1 MSRLI
6 WIVQVALLG
15 LVAVLLLAWLTRVT
29 GAIEVNQGYG
39 YDGEHYARMIQIG
52 FKLGTPS
59 MRLRPVVLLINDE
72 VNYHV
77 FHDPLATFRAMNYV
91 YAFMLAVVLS
101 GLCLHYGGTF
111 LTAATLIVNLFL
123 SIASAKMFAFYPVLV
138 DLGAYAFL
146 AAAVWAIVAGPR
158 WLIVPATVLAV
169 LSREFGAVTVLF
181 GIVRDLRQR
190 KPVAVVAATYAVP
203 VAAFFWIRYVAASYS
218 TAAQAN
224 EPVLS
229 VIGVVSALS
238 TNLAMWLDPAYAAL
252 WIYFLL
258 TLFGGISLLLFA
270 AVRPI
275 APRLRAEPEW
285 LAIIVPIVCVTA
297 VGYVDMWR
305 YSAFLVAALPP
316 LCVWA
321 VGDIEPRRRWV
332 LFAVVLLGT
341 LATQR
346 PWQHMDLRSY
356 FSDWFP
362 YYRFI
367 ENRPGAP
374 SLLWPVWRYYAAVA
388 AASLMMIGTVRMTLA
403 KASAGAVDSD
413 DVRSSARF

>member
-1 MSRLI
+1 VSRLI
-6 WIVQVALLG
+6 WILRVALLG

-29 GAIEVNQGYG
+29 GAIEVNKGYG

-52 FKLGTPS
+52 FTVGTPS

-91 YAFMLAVVLS
+91 YAFALAVVLS
-101 GLCLHYGGTF
+101 GLCLHSGGTY
-111 LTAATLIVNLFL
+111 LSAATLIVNVFL
-123 SIASAKMFAFYPVLV
+123 SIAVAKMFAFYPALV

-146 AAAVWAIVAGPR
+146 AAAVWAIVSGRR

-169 LSREFGAVTVLF
+169 LSREFGAVAVLF

-190 KPVAVVAATYAVP
+190 KPVPVVAATYAAP
-203 VAAFFWIRYVAASYS
+203 VAAFFWIRHVAASYS
-218 TAAQAN
+218 TGAQAN

-229 VIGVVSALS
+229 VSGVVAALW

-252 WIYFLL
+252 WIYFFI
-258 TLFGGISLLLFA
+258 TLFGGISLLLLA

-275 APRLRAEPEW
+275 AASLRAEPEW
-285 LAIIVPIVCVTA
+285 LAIIVPIVIVTA

-305 YSAFLVAALPP
+305 YSAFLVAVLPP
-316 LCVWA
+316 LWVWA
-321 VGDIEPRRRWV
+321 LGDVEPRRRWV
-332 LFAVVLLGT
+332 LFVAVLLGT

-374 SLLWPVWRYYAAVA
+374 SLLWPAWRYYAAVA
-388 AASLMMIGTVRMTLA
+388 ATSLIVIGTVRMALA
-403 KASAGAVDSD
+403 PKAGARGSD
-413 DVRSSARF
+413 DVRSTARL

>member
-1 MSRLI
+1 M
-6 WIVQVALLG
+6 LG

-29 GAIEVNQGYG
+29 GGIQVNKGYG
-39 YDGEHYARMIQIG
+39 YDGEHYGRMIQIG

-91 YAFMLAVVLS
+91 YAFALGVILA
-101 GLCLHYGGTF
+101 GLCLHYGGTY

-123 SIASAKMFAFYPVLV
+123 SIAIAKMFAFYPVLV

-146 AAAVWAIVAGPR
+146 AAAVWAIVSGRR

-190 KPVAVVAATYAVP
+190 RPVAVVAATYAP
-203 VAAFFWIRYVAASYS
+203 AVAAFFWIRHVAASYS
-218 TAAQAN
+218 TGAQVN

-229 VIGVVSALS
+229 AVGVVAALW
-238 TNLAMWLDPAYAAL
+238 TNLAMWLDPAYVAL
-252 WIYFLL
+252 WIYFLI
-258 TLFGGISLLLFA
+258 TLFGGISLLLITA
-270 AVRPI
+270 ARPI
-275 APRLRAEPEW
+275 AARLREEPEW
-285 LAIIVPIVCVTA
+285 LAIIVPLLVVTA
-297 VGYVDMWR
+297 LGYADMWR

-316 LCVWA
+316 LWVWA
-321 VGDIEPRRRWV
+321 VSGVEPRRRWV
-332 LFAVVLLGT
+332 LFALVLLAT

-346 PWQHMDLRSY
+346 PWQQMDLRTY
-356 FSDWFP
+356 FTDWFP

-374 SLLWPVWRYYAAVA
+374 SVLWPVWPYYAAIA
-388 AASLMMIGTVRMTLA
+388 AVSLTVLGTVRMRLA
-403 KASAGAVDSD
+403 PKAATRAAGSD
-413 DVRSSARF
+413 DVRSSAPF